1 MTPDELK
8 ETRSR
13 LGLTQTQLAQEL
25 GVTLNAVQRWEA
37 GERPIRR
44 VTELAL
50 ETLERR
56 RRGKR
61 KAAA

>member
-8 ETRSR
+8 EVRSR
-13 LGLTQTQLAQEL
+13 LGLTQTQLANEL

-37 GERPIRR
+37 GDRPIRR

-50 ETLERR
+50 KTLERR
-56 RRGKR
+56 RRGKGR
-61 KAAA
+61 AA

>member
-1 MTPDELK
+1 MTPEELK
-8 ETRSR
+8 EVRTR
-13 LGLTQTQLAQEL
+13 LGMTQSQLAHEL

-61 KAAA
+61 KAA

>member
-8 ETRSR
+8 EVRSR
-13 LGLTQTQLAQEL
+13 LGLTQTQLANEL

-56 RRGKR
+56 RRGKGR
-61 KAAA
+61 AA